1 METSAQLRF
10 DGRIALITG
19 AGRGLGRAHARLL
32 AARGALVIVNDIDP
46 TAADA
51 VVAEII
57 AAGGSARADTT
68 DIAVRDNPQALVRGI
83 LATDGALDILVS
95 NAGASRHFDVEDL
108 DYDHFEHVLRLNT
121 LAGFYLAQAAWPAM
135 RAQGRGRIV
144 LTSSSSGLF
153 GQPRNAAYSA
163 AKAALFGLTRSLALD
178 GHEFGI
184 HVNAIAPRAATRL
197 VENLEDAELRK
208 RLMDTLDAD
217 DVAPIV
223 AWLSHDDCP
232 ISGEAFDVGGGWT
245 RRIYVA
251 LDDGVGSKPTT
262 PEILRDRM
270 ADLMRAP
277 PVKVPADCY
286 EIALD
291 TVETPEGLI
300 RRQGLPVLLAAAIVV
315 NKS

>member
-1 METSAQLRF
+1 MAPSAQLRF
-10 DGRIALITG
+10 DGRVALVTG

-32 AARGALVIVNDIDP
+32 AARGALVVVNDLDQE
-46 TAADA
+46 AADA
-51 VVAEII
+51 VVAEIC
-57 AAGGSARADTT
+57 AQGGQARADIT
-68 DIAVRDNPQALVRGI
+68 DIAVRENPQALVRSIVAAEGS
-83 LATDGALDILVS
+83 LDILVS

-108 DYDHFEHVLRLNT
+108 EYDHFEHVLRLNT
-121 LAGFYLAQAAWPAM
+121 LAAFYLIQAAWPGM
-135 RAQGRGRIV
+135 RDQMRGRIV

-178 GHEFGI
+178 GKDFGI

-197 VENLEDAELRK
+197 VANLEDVALRQ
-208 RLMDTLDAD
+208 RLMETLEAD
-217 DVAPIV
+217 EVAPIV

-251 LDDGVGSKPTT
+251 LDDGLGCRPTT
-262 PEILRDRM
+262 PEMLRDRT
-270 ADLMRAP
+270 ADLMRPP
-277 PVKVPADCY
+277 PVRVPGDCY

-291 TVETPEGLI
+291 AVEPTIPG
-300 RRQGLPVLLAAAIVV
+300 
-315 NKS
+315 

>member
-1 METSAQLRF
+1 METPAQLRF
-10 DGRIALITG
+10 DGRVALVTG

-32 AARGALVIVNDIDP
+32 AARGANVVVNDLDRE
-46 TAADA
+46 AAEA
-51 VVAEII
+51 VVAEIG
-57 AAGGSARADTT
+57 AGGGQAHADST
-68 DIAVRDNPQALVRGI
+68 DIAVRENPQALVQGI
-83 LATDGALDILVS
+83 VAAKGSLDIIIS

-108 DYDHFEHVLRLNT
+108 GYDHFEHVLRLNT
-121 LAGFYLAQAAWPAM
+121 LAGFYLVQAAWPTM
-135 RAQGRGRIV
+135 RAQQRGRIV

-178 GHEFGI
+178 GADFGI

-197 VENLEDAELRK
+197 VENLEDVALRQ
-208 RLMDTLDAD
+208 RLMETLEAE

-223 AWLSHDDCP
+223 AWLSHDDCA

-251 LDDGVGSKPTT
+251 LDEGVGCRPTT
-262 PEILRDRM
+262 PEFLRDNT
-270 ADLMRAP
+270 AQLMNPP
-277 PVKVPADCY
+277 PVRVPADCY

-291 TVETPEGLI
+291 AV
-300 RRQGLPVLLAAAIVV
+300 
-315 NKS
+315 